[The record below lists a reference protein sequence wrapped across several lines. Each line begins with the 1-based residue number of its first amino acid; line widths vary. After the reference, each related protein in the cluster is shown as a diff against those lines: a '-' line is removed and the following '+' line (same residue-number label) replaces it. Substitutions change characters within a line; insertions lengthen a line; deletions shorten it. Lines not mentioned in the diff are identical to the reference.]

1 MITTDAETA
10 RLHRKSETHWVMRV
24 GEQLEFRIEHDPD
37 VPPPMWALRDTLLCH
52 GFHPYPSDL
61 RAWELAPETT
71 RIRVVRD
78 PELLPRTERP
88 ATVAHRSSH
97 PSLSRNRS
105 VRTLRSRRW

>member
-1 MITTDAETA
+1 MITADAGSA
-10 RLHRKSETHWVMRV
+10 RLHHKSESHWVMRV
-24 GEQLEFRIEHDPD
+24 GELEFRIEHDPD

-78 PELLPRTERP
+78 PESLPYNEKPVRHR
-88 ATVAHRSSH
+88 AVAQLRS
-97 PSLSRNRS
+97 RS
-105 VRTLRSRRW
+105 LRSRRR

>member
-10 RLHRKSETHWVMRV
+10 RLHRKTETHWVMRV

-37 VPPPMWALRDTLLCH
+37 VAPPMWALRDTLLCH

-78 PELLPRTERP
+78 LDSLPRSERP
-88 ATVAHRSSH
+88 VAHRSGQ

-105 VRTLRSRRW
+105 TRTARSRRW